1 LEGTKNK
8 KKETFLVF
16 FRIMFIGGILMKKH
30 KELKMAIGFRLA
42 QMRKRL
48 KYTQQKMGEI
58 FGISRVYYTRQEI
71 GSSFP
76 SHHVLHKLGQRLNV
90 SLDWLIC
97 GKGPMF
103 YRDKA
108 REQEAAEQENASGGG
123 LKLSKEQRRLIE
135 HMNRFPLLHHEVMA
149 FYHRFM
155 MEHRDLVDEEPEN
168 KT

>member
-1 LEGTKNK
+1 
-8 KKETFLVF
+8 
-16 FRIMFIGGILMKKH
+16 MKRH
-30 KELKMAIGFRLA
+30 KELKIAIGFRLT

-48 KYTQQKMGEI
+48 KYTQQKMGEF
-58 FGISRVYYTRQEI
+58 FGISRVYYAKQEI
-71 GSSFP
+71 GDSFP
-76 SHHVLHKLGQRLNV
+76 SHHVLNKLGQRLNV

-103 YRDKA
+103 YQDKT
-108 REQEAAEQENASGGG
+108 REEQEAADKENASRDG
-123 LKLSKEQRRLIE
+123 LKLSKEQRQLIE

-155 MEHRDLVDEEPEN
+155 RENKDLVDQEPEN